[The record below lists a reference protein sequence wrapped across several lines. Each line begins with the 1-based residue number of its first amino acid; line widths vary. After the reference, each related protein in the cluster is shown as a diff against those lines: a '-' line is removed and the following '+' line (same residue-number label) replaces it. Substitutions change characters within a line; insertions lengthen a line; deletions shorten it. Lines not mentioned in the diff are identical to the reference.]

1 MEYVKTGN
9 AESTYTQRIDEI
21 VRKAHE
27 NPIWKREYMD
37 AMIEDIRVEKARYEG
52 ARNTAL
58 QNARN
63 LLEMNLGTIEQ
74 IARATGLSV
83 EEVQSL
89 AKK

>member
-58 QNARN
+58 QNAGN

-83 EEVQSL
+83 EEIEQL
-89 AKK
+89 